1 MRTTKTAAI
10 DEQGVTMNI
19 VTRALIFICAGLMLS
34 ACATHRTQKIKPTA
48 IMQAQEEI
56 PEAQLLDVDIA
67 AFESA
72 EVTEEQAEKE
82 GTHPEIRKAEC
93 NFIPFH
99 LKNTLQQSSQW
110 GSVRVTPTESEGSD
124 LLVAG
129 EIVESNGEYL
139 ILKIDVSDA
148 TGTTWLQKRYKAR
161 IKGDA
166 YDDNQPGNKDPFQDL
181 YNTIANDIAAFKN
194 KLDPAA
200 IQKIRTVSKLKFAR
214 DFAPDTFGDY
224 LTSNGNGK
232 TSINRIPADN
242 DAMMERLLKIRERDA
257 MYLDT
262 LNQYYEGFYY
272 EMWPSYE
279 NWRKLNLTER
289 VALAEVKRSEF
300 IRKVGGA
307 LMIALAIGLE
317 AGDVNNTN
325 VLKGV
330 LVLSGG
336 QVIMSGINISKQAE
350 IHSAAIKEL
359 GDSFGSEMKPVVME
373 YQGKEYELTGSA
385 QEQYARWREL
395 LRKIYFTETGFD
407 PTEGSETESPAVQ

>member
-1 MRTTKTAAI
+1 L
-10 DEQGVTMNI
+10 E
-19 VTRALIFICAGLMLS
+19 
-34 ACATHRTQKIKPTA
+34 
-48 IMQAQEEI
+48 
-56 PEAQLLDVDIA
+56 
-67 AFESA
+67 
-72 EVTEEQAEKE
+72 
-82 GTHPEIRKAEC
+82 
-93 NFIPFH
+93 
-99 LKNTLQQSSQW
+99 
-110 GSVRVTPTESEGSD
+110 
-124 LLVAG
+124 
-129 EIVESNGEYL
+129 
-139 ILKIDVSDA
+139 
-148 TGTTWLQKRYKAR
+148 
-161 IKGDA
+161 
-166 YDDNQPGNKDPFQDL
+166 
-181 YNTIANDIAAFKN
+181 
-194 KLDPAA
+194 PAA

-214 DFAPDTFGDY
+214 DFAPDAFGDY